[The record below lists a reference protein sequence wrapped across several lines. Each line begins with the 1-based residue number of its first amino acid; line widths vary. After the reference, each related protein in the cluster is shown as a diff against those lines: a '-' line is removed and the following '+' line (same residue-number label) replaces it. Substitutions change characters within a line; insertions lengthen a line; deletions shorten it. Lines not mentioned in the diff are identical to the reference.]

1 MAAGPGRLATRTHDC
16 YRHGTVTL
24 FAALNYLNG
33 KILAERAPGTGP
45 KSG

>member
-1 MAAGPGRLATRTHDC
+1 MVSGRDGY

-24 FAALNYLNG
+24 FAALNDLNG
-33 KILAERAPGTGP
+33 KIGWSGRPHIAI